1 MRALPLFGPS
11 EPAARP
17 AGVPVLAKGFRPFF
31 PLAAA
36 FAGFAVPLWL
46 LVLSGTSSAPV
57 TFDPIAWHAHEMI
70 FGFTAAVLAGFLLT
84 AVGNW
89 TGRETATGG
98 ALAGLV
104 ALWALGRVAV
114 SAGTALPRPIIA
126 AIDLA
131 FLPALAVIIL
141 RPLAATGN
149 RRNFVMVGVLMAL
162 FASNLVM
169 HLARDAA
176 VVRRASLVAVDI
188 VVLVIA
194 LMAGRVV
201 PMFTRNATRL
211 DRVMS
216 SPRLDVAALATVA
229 VVTVLDAT
237 IGDAPAVLAVA
248 PGLAA
253 VLLAVRARRWGTLY
267 TGRAPLL
274 WILHLGYMFLPLG
287 FALRAAGRL
296 WSAIPSSSATHALTA
311 GGIGLMTLGM
321 MARVPLGHTGRPL
334 SVGWPMS
341 LAFVLASLA
350 AILRTVAPFLDPS
363 RWLYSMR
370 AAGALFSLAFAI
382 YAVVFTP
389 ICLAP
394 RVDGKPG

>member
-1 MRALPLFGPS
+1 MRALPLFGPP
-11 EPAARP
+11 EPAARQ
-17 AGVPVLAKGFRPFF
+17 ASVPLLAKGFRPFF

-36 FAGFAVPLWL
+36 FVGFAMPLWL

-104 ALWALGRVAV
+104 VLWALGRVAV
-114 SAGTALPRPIIA
+114 SAGTAFPPGLVA
-126 AIDLA
+126 AVDLA
-131 FLPALAVIIL
+131 FLPALAAIIL

-149 RRNFVMVGVLMAL
+149 RRNFVMVGVLMTL

-176 VVRRASLVAVDI
+176 VVRRAALVAVDI

-211 DRVMS
+211 DRVS
-216 SPRLDVAALATVA
+216 ASPRLDVAALVAVA

-237 IGDAPAVLAVA
+237 VGDAPAVA
-248 PGLAA
+248 PGFAA
-253 VLLAVRARRWGTLY
+253 VLLAVRARRWGTLH
-267 TGRAPLL
+267 TGRTPLL
-274 WILHLGYMFLPLG
+274 WILHVGYMFLPVG
-287 FALRAAGRL
+287 FALRAAARL

-334 SVGWPMS
+334 SVGWPMT

-350 AILRTVAPFLDPS
+350 AILRTLAPFLDPS
-363 RWLYSMR
+363 RWLYAVQ
-370 AAGALFSLAFAI
+370 AAGALFSLSFAI

-389 ICLAP
+389 ICMAP